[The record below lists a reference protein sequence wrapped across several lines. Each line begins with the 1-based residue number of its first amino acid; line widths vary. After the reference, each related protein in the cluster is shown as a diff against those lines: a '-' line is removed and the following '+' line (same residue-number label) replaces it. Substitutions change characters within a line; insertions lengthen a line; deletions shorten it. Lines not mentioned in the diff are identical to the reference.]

1 MQFALSH
8 PQGAQQG
15 DYTALKPSQDI
26 KTEGVSSSSEAL
38 NVGTLWSAPRIM
50 SVLLLVVSLALA
62 TLSLERVSVYN
73 NLHTKVQSECYGR
86 YESASPRLI
95 GTKVAPSSQ
104 SVAVCI
110 VRRDQ
115 STIGLTSCTSL

>member
-8 PQGAQQG
+8 SQDAQQG
-15 DYTALKPSQDI
+15 DYAALKPSQDG
-26 KTEGVSSSSEAL
+26 KTEDVSSSSEAL
-38 NVGTLWSAPRIM
+38 SVGTLWSAPRIM

-86 YESASPRLI
+86 YESASSRLSDM
-95 GTKVAPSSQ
+95 KVAPSSQ
-104 SVAVCI
+104 FVAVCI
-110 VRRDQ
+110 VRRNQ
-115 STIGLTSCTSL
+115 STIAFTTYTKL